1 MFISKYLKLRNKM
14 EKHRRGGEERL
25 WGKGRRKKEPVTKY
39 YVRLVL
45 RSHKAAVK
53 ENRVLKL

>member
-1 MFISKYLKLRNKM
+1 M

>member
-14 EKHRRGGEERL
+14 EKHRRGGEV
-25 WGKGRRKKEPVTKY
+25 GKGRREKELITKY

-45 RSHKAAVK
+45 QSHKTSVK
-53 ENRVLKL
+53 ENHIFKI